1 MNTVIN
7 VIKRNKVPIIFAIAT
22 LLSGFITS
30 ILMGGFQLYDNVTK
44 PPFSPPGIIFPIT
57 WAILYILIGFS
68 AGIIAQSNDL
78 DKGYAI
84 KLYIIQLFINLLW
97 PIFFFTLQAPRFAL
111 FWLILLIVIA
121 MFTFKVFSNISKA
134 AGALFLPY
142 IVWLLFAFYLN
153 FGIVLLNS

>member
-1 MNTVIN
+1 MNAVIN

-30 ILMGGFQLYDNVTK
+30 ILMDGFQLYDNVTK
-44 PPFSPPGIIFPIT
+44 PPFSPPGIIFPIA
-57 WAILYILIGFS
+57 WSVLYILIGFS